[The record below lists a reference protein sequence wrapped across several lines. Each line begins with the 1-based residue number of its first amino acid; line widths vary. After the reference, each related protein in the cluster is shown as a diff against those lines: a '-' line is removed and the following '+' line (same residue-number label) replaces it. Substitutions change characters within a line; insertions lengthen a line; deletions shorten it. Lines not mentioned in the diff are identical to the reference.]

1 MRVFMGDPA
10 MPPGVRMDYG
20 REDLFGLGQTP
31 LPLPKESLDAPMAG
45 QIIGI
50 ILASLIG
57 AFFGGVIGQIAAGLG
72 SAVVPLRVKIRNG
85 GSRR

>member
-20 REDLFGLGQTP
+20 GPESLFGLEQTP
-31 LPLPKESLDAPMAG
+31 TTPPPMPTGG
-45 QIIGI
+45 QIAGL

-57 AFFGGVIGQIAAGLG
+57 AFLGGVISQIAMGLG

-85 GSRR
+85 QRK